1 MPNWESFM
9 AEPHSNG
16 MAKMTL
22 AADKSGTIVWIEE
35 SSHTGIFGRLLT
47 TFITIQCIT
56 AMLRNGKI
64 GPGRAHAI
72 SLNESEK
79 NAHHRFGVSSLFSI
93 MVRRGTSI
101 DGVRLPTLIGSFVNA
116 RSLLNHCKSPTK
128 VGTLT
133 PVFQQHEDSID
144 LHAVG

>member
-16 MAKMTL
+16 IAKMTL

-35 SSHTGIFGRLLT
+35 LSHTGIFGRLLT
-47 TFITIQCIT
+47 TFITIQCTT
-56 AMLRNGKI
+56 AMWRNGKI
-64 GPGRAHAI
+64 GLGRAHEI

-79 NAHHRFGVSSLFSI
+79 NAHHKFGMSSLFSI

-101 DGVRLPTLIGSFVNA
+101 DGVRVPTLVGYFGWNENA
-116 RSLLNHCKSPTK
+116 RLKS
-128 VGTLT
+128 VL
-133 PVFQQHEDSID
+133 
-144 LHAVG
+144 